1 MDPIISSFLVA
12 VRNVLIL
19 VLCLAFLG
27 VGMLKLVGYQ
37 QMVSAFDRWGFPA
50 FVIYLVGI
58 YELLISIG
66 IYMPK
71 FRHYGLLGSFGLML
85 GALSVHMTFG
95 EFDQLYGPIA
105 ILSLTLITM
114 VVEYML
120 RGQQAADKP

>member
-1 MDPIISSFLVA
+1 MDPIITSFLVA

-37 QMVSAFDRWGFPA
+37 QMVSSFDRWGFPGL
-50 FVIYLVGI
+50 VIYLVGM

-71 FRHYGLLGSFGLML
+71 FRHFGLLGSFGLML
-85 GALSVHMTFG
+85 GALSIHITYG

-105 ILSLTLITM
+105 IMVLTVTTM
-114 VVEYML
+114 VVEFIL
-120 RGQQAADKP
+120 RSRQGGENV